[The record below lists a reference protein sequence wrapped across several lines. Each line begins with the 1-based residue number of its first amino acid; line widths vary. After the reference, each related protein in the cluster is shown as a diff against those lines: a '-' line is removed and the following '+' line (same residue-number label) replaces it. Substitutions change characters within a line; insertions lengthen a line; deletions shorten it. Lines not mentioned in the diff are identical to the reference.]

1 MTLPS
6 EISLLETAGR
16 LLLVIFFIVAGLSN
30 MTPAR
35 IRDHIERMAAGGVPA
50 ATPVF
55 WLGIALQFTG
65 CALLLTGWHANIGA
79 LCLIIFTL
87 TATAIFHRF
96 WLLDDPIKRNLGR
109 LFFLNNTAITGGL
122 LLLLANMQMA

>member
-55 WLGIALQFTG
+55 WLGIAL
-65 CALLLTGWHANIGA
+65 LLTGWHANIGA
-79 LCLIIFTL
+79 LCLITFTI